1 MADTT
6 ARALRLLSLLQ
17 SRPVWTGPDL
27 VAELHVT
34 DRTLRRDV
42 QRLRDLGYRVESA
55 AGTGGGYRLVTGRE
69 LPPLLLDDDEA
80 VALAVSLRLATQA
93 TVEGIGDASVRALGK
108 LEQVMPAPLRE
119 RVAALQE
126 TTVMLA
132 PGGAQVDVRA
142 VTDLATAARGRVQ
155 VRFSYVKRGGEV
167 GERRVEPYHLVVAG
181 RRWYLFAWDLDRD
194 DWRVFRVDRTS
205 DVHVTTWR
213 FTPRPCPDPAGH
225 VQRSIGT
232 GGYRW
237 TVVVRLGAPAEEVR
251 EHLPPAAGTV
261 EADGPDVCVVTV
273 GANDLPM
280 AAWYLMNLAEDV
292 QVISPPELRD
302 AFAQLGARAQRAASV
317 PLGDGARR
325 SVRAAVG
332 DRGADRQEG

>member
-17 SRPVWTGPDL
+17 SRPVWAGPDL
-27 VAELHVT
+27 VADLHVT
-34 DRTLRRDV
+34 DRTLRRDM

-119 RVAALQE
+119 RVAAVQE
-126 TTVMLA
+126 TTVALA
-132 PGGAQVDVRA
+132 PGGARVDVGA

-155 VRFSYVKRGGEV
+155 VRFGYVKRGGET

-181 RRWYLFAWDLDRD
+181 RRWYLLAWDLDRD

-213 FTPRPCPDPAGH
+213 FTPRPCPDPAEH
-225 VQRSIGT
+225 VRQALGTRGQRHTI
-232 GGYRW
+232 
-237 TVVVRLGAPAEEVR
+237 VVRLSAPADAVR
-251 EHLPPAAGTV
+251 DQVPPTIGVVT
-261 EADGPDVCVVTV
+261 EDGPDRCVLTV
-273 GANDLPM
+273 GTDDLM
-280 AAWYLMNLAEDV
+280 GAAWHVLALADAVEV
-292 QVISPPELRD
+292 VSPPELVD
-302 AFAQLGARAQRAASV
+302 AMAVLAARATAAARPPTGQGRA
-317 PLGDGARR
+317 G
-325 SVRAAVG
+325 VG
-332 DRGADRQEG
+332 VGT